1 MYLCISCAHFVLQ
14 HNTLHYCVI
23 DSMYNPQ
30 EGLQLFIEF
39 LEMLLTF
46 LKEVLTGRYS
56 LPDNSL
62 DVILE
67 ILNKLLSLT
76 RKLSVS

>member
-1 MYLCISCAHFVLQ
+1 MITFLGGGIATVDISFIL
-14 HNTLHYCVI
+14 
-23 DSMYNPQ
+23 Q

-39 LEMLLTF
+39 LEMLLAF
-46 LKEVLTGRYS
+46 LKEVLAGVYT

-67 ILNKLLSLT
+67 ILNELLSLT
-76 RKLSVS
+76 QKL

>member
-1 MYLCISCAHFVLQ
+1 MK
-14 HNTLHYCVI
+14 NYCVI
-23 DSMYNPQ
+23 EFDSMYNPQ

-46 LKEVLTGRYS
+46 LKEVLAGRYS

-76 RKLSVS
+76 RKLSVFQHCITNFQISL